1 MIKLKKYRFI
11 CLLLCCF
18 SLALSAE
25 NRYKFRTLSPDG
37 GFYYDGVKEII
48 QDNSGFIWI
57 MMEYGLYRFDG
68 YAYKNYQSQFL
79 SMQSSHRLAFR
90 DMAADTQG
98 SLLISTDNGLYKRD
112 PLSDNF
118 IQIYDT
124 VSAVETDGRNRLWIY
139 KDNLWQLL
147 DIHSGTCHPPL
158 YDGSSA
164 QRNSPSRT
172 KQYRAATTR

>member
-1 MIKLKKYRFI
+1 
-11 CLLLCCF
+11 
-18 SLALSAE
+18 
-25 NRYKFRTLSPDG
+25 
-37 GFYYDGVKEII
+37 
-48 QDNSGFIWI
+48 
-57 MMEYGLYRFDG
+57 
-68 YAYKNYQSQFL
+68 
-79 SMQSSHRLAFR
+79 MQSSHRLAFR

-164 QRNSPSRT
+164 QRNNALLCIAGNEVYSFIGQKIYHCRYSLRIPHGMVFVGVIKDLAMIENVLEAYEVFPGKDEAVSVEVSNEKTARID
-172 KQYRAATTR
+172 KE